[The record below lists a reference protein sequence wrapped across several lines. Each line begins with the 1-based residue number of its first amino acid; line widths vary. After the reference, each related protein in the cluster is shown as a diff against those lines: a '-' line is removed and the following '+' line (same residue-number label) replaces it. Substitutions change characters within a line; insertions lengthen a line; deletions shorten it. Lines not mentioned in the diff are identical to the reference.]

1 MTKKGNE
8 FSLFL
13 GCTIPLKMPQLEKA
27 FRDVASILGVE
38 LKEMEGVSCCPEP
51 VSLQSLNIDTWLT
64 LGARNLAIAEK
75 MGLDVLTICSGCYET
90 LKTVSVLLGEDPEHL
105 KKINEILKKIN
116 YEYTGKINVYHFVEL
131 FTQPEWLEKMK
142 NLTIKPL
149 DDLNLAVHYGCHLV
163 RPSKIMRFD
172 HPEKPERIDLILQTL
187 GANTIEF
194 ATKLECCGYC
204 ARLQEEIGEKLVEDK
219 MTELCELE
227 EEVDALIAVCPAC
240 VTQYDRKE
248 KIIARRTGKELDIP
262 VLYLPE
268 IMAIALG
275 VALEDLSL
283 STRSVKPNK
292 LIEKLTT

>member
-1 MTKKGNE
+1 MTKKGNK

-116 YEYTGKINVYHFVEL
+116 YEYTGKITVYHFVEL
-131 FTQPEWLEKMK
+131 FTQPEWLEKLK
-142 NLTIKPL
+142 SLTIKPL

-172 HPEKPERIDLILQTL
+172 HPEKPEKIDLILQTL
-187 GANTIEF
+187 GAKTIDF

-204 ARLQEEIGEKLVEDK
+204 ARLQEEIGMKLVEDK

-248 KIIARRTGKELDIP
+248 KLIARRTGKELNIP

-275 VALEDLSL
+275 VTLEDLSL